1 MVRHIVRFGM
11 LIAAA
16 LPAFAQGPHAQVLS
30 LGNLNT
36 SHVQLGAEMANGG
49 AVSSS
54 GQLYFAGKDSERG
67 TEVWSAQT
75 GAAIV
80 SDLRPGVG
88 SSNPSQFTTV
98 GSYVIWVADDGTH
111 GPEIRGSATLS
122 PSSVLIDLQPGA
134 SHEPPVILGSAA
146 GCVWF
151 TTTKWGAAGPRTVL
165 WAMTNFGNP
174 SPEGEY
180 EHGSVSQPT
189 AVPGSQSLLFLA
201 REPNDPRPRLY
212 HIRGTQGAQP
222 VENLDP
228 GNAGVPLL
236 NPAYAATSTFVCY
249 RKFDGAYVLRAYDL
263 ETRQTTTLP
272 ALSDHSTLPWF
283 ATNGTDRVCYAA
295 ASAAQ
300 GVELWTTRRSSE
312 GQLETAV
319 LADVAPGSASS
330 RPSRIIMSP
339 GNPGA
344 FFQVEQGA
352 ARDLYFV
359 DPAESPSPVARRT
372 KTGVHTSTQFAMLG
386 AREIAMVVPLGP
398 SVNQL
403 WIGDGSTGAGS
414 AVAEDFGE
422 VFRLWNPQ
430 PAIPQPRD
438 LCVHAMT
445 QGENSLLRL
454 SPMAQPWDS
463 WYPLARLFHSGFQDV
478 EVFSTGGRVLFTA
491 DYPNGSYQPP
501 AELTPVLVTPLNMS
515 LSGGGSVEPSS
526 MPADFTEC
534 AGALL
539 FTAGVGDDRS
549 LFASTDGQMMSAQLV
564 NGIHHVEQ
572 LVRFQ
577 DRVYML
583 GHDTHFGTGAKKL
596 FEARLL
602 DGHVVVS
609 SYDTTPHFSTSL
621 VVAADRLFFVE
632 PAGGGVERLYSIR
645 PDYLLAGYQ
654 NFQMDSAGVGITQ
667 LTPAAGCLYFTAPAS
682 SSPGAKRVAWCT
694 DGTAA
699 STKTTESSPL
709 HENPQLLGVMGD
721 TCVFWT
727 WISPASSYRLF
738 LWDATTSL
746 VPTQAGQGQM
756 ENAPAKSTVPGQ
768 PSGHVLNGRFYFTTV
783 SGWVMSTDGTDLL
796 RPFSTGSEVARPDT
810 LAVLNDRLLFLTI
823 SPARSGWLT
832 SFSEETGPQAI
843 QYFPSG
849 LHPCPLHV
857 LNGRAYFSVI
867 TGSNSTSLWSTDGTQ
882 PGTTLASALPVYRST
897 ARLPMG
903 SYRGHLVLAY
913 ANPGSGLEPS
923 LLNHTPAIPAA
934 PLLTGARRGHPF
946 SFTYAQMLTGTVT
959 DADDDALEPLR
970 LVVWEGTLMRNGTP
984 VSSSTEIALGD
995 TFQWLPGSS
1004 DSGILTPLQLYT
1016 SDFWQEVGADVR
1028 IRVDRPVDLWVQAHF
1043 TEEEI
1048 ADPAIGGIE
1057 ADVDGDGVANGLEFV
1072 FGRNPRTHT
1081 HEPPCTPSIAEASGG
1096 VRVVRFTF
1104 VRAAALPEDTVLTVE
1119 ASPSLMPDS
1128 WQPVATRTQLDP
1140 WSGSATVSESTLP
1153 DNRVQVVVELP
1164 APASGQTFMRL
1175 GVGL

>member
-1 MVRHIVRFGM
+1 MVRHLVHFGM

-16 LPAFAQGPHAQVLS
+16 LPAFAQDPHAQVLS
-30 LGNLNT
+30 LGNLN
-36 SHVQLGAEMANGG
+36 SSSVQPGAEMANGG
-49 AVSSS
+49 AISSS
-54 GQLYFAGKDSERG
+54 GQLYFAGKDNERG
-67 TEVWSAQT
+67 TEVWAAQT

-80 SDLRPGVG
+80 SDLKPGGG

-98 GSYVIWVADDGTH
+98 GDYVIWVADDGTN

-122 PSSVLIDLQPGA
+122 PFSALVDLQPGA
-134 SHEPPVILGSAA
+134 SHEPPVILGSAD

-151 TTTKWGAAGPRTVL
+151 TTTKWVSNGPRTLL
-165 WAMTNFGNP
+165 WAMTNFGYP

-189 AVPGSQSLLFLA
+189 AVPGSQSLVFVA

-212 HIRGTQGAQP
+212 HIRGNQGAQP
-222 VENLDP
+222 VEHLDP
-228 GNAGVPLL
+228 GNSGVPLL
-236 NPAYAATSTFVCY
+236 NPAYAVTSTFVCY
-249 RKFDGAYVLRAYDL
+249 RKLDGDYVLRAYDL

-272 ALSDHSTLPWF
+272 ALSDPGTLPWF

-295 ASAAQ
+295 ASVAQ
-300 GVELWTTRRSSE
+300 GVELWTTWRSSE

-344 FFQVEQGA
+344 FFQVEQGP

-359 DPAESPSPVARRT
+359 DPTESPSPVARRT
-372 KTGVHTSTQFAMLG
+372 KAGVHTSTQFAMLG
-386 AREIAMVVPLGP
+386 SREIAVVIPLGP

-403 WIGDGSTGAGS
+403 WIGDGSTGTGS

-422 VFRLWNPQ
+422 VFRLWNPH

-463 WYPLARLFHSGFQDV
+463 WYPLARLFHSSFQNV
-478 EVFSTGGRVLFTA
+478 EVLSTGGKVLFTA

-501 AELTPVLVTPLNMS
+501 AELTPVQVMPLFMS

-534 AGALL
+534 DGALL
-539 FTAGVGDDRS
+539 FTAGVGDSRS
-549 LFASTDGQMMSAQLV
+549 LFASADGQMMSAELV
-564 NGIHHVEQ
+564 NGIYHVEQ

-583 GHDTHFGTGAKKL
+583 GHDTHTGTGQKKL
-596 FEARLL
+596 FEAKLL
-602 DGHVVVS
+602 GGHVVVS
-609 SYDTTPHFSTSL
+609 PYGVTTHFPTRL
-621 VVAADRLFFVE
+621 VAAANRLFFVE
-632 PAGGGVERLYSIR
+632 PAGGVVDRLHSIL
-645 PDYLLAGYQ
+645 PDYTLAAHQ
-654 NFQMDSAGVGITQ
+654 SFHLDSAGVGITQ

-682 SSPGAKRVAWCT
+682 SSPGAKRVAWYT

-709 HENPQLLGVMGD
+709 HENPQLLGVMAD

-727 WISPASSYRLF
+727 WSPFASGYGLY
-738 LWDATTSL
+738 LWDAAASL
-746 VPTQAGQGQM
+746 VPVHAAQGQL
-756 ENAPAKSTVPGQ
+756 ENAPAKSSIPGQ
-768 PSGHVLNGRFYFTTV
+768 PSGHVLNGRFYFTTI

-796 RPFSTGSEVARPDT
+796 RPFSTGSEVARPEAMT
-810 LAVLNDRLLFLTI
+810 VLNDRLLLLTV
-823 SPARSGWLT
+823 SPIRSGWLT

-843 QYFPSG
+843 QYFSSG

-867 TGSNSTSLWSTDGTQ
+867 TGSNRTSLWSTDGTQ
-882 PGTTLASALPVYRST
+882 AGTTPASVLQVNRST

-913 ANPGSGLEPS
+913 EASGTGLEPS
-923 LLNHTPAIPAA
+923 LLNHTPAIAAA

-946 SFTYAQMLTGTVT
+946 SFTYAQLLTGPVT
-959 DADDDALEPLR
+959 DADDDSLEPLR

-995 TFQWLPGSS
+995 TFQWLPGSL

-1028 IRVDRPVDLWVQAHF
+1028 IRVDRPVDSWAQAHF
-1043 TEEEI
+1043 TEEEM

-1057 ADVDGDGVANGLEFV
+1057 ADVDGDGVTNGLEFV

-1081 HEPPCTPSIAEASGG
+1081 LEPACTPSIAEASGG
-1096 VRVVRFTF
+1096 GRVVRFTF
-1104 VRAAALPEDTVLTVE
+1104 VRAAALPEGTVLTVE
-1119 ASPSLMPDS
+1119 ASPDLMPDS
-1128 WQPVATRTQLDP
+1128 WQPVATRTQLDL
-1140 WSGSATVSESTLP
+1140 WSGSATVSETTLP
-1153 DNRVQVVVELP
+1153 DSRVQVVVELP

-1175 GVGL
+1175 SVGL